1 MCNCSAL
8 HLAASMASVE
18 PLKFLLSLGFDP
30 NATNESK
37 ETPLFIAARTNN
49 IDASC
54 VLIDNGIDH
63 RIKNIRGCAAFD
75 YISDIDE
82 WLASKT
88 FDEETHARLRA
99 YKYKDIRTLM
109 YTVSAKLD
117 QFDARLA
124 SNRSLH
130 LQKTFQKYN
139 YEIEKTENDFFQSP
153 RLRKR

>member
-1 MCNCSAL
+1 MKLILDCKDDRLEPEVLAL
-8 HLAASMASVE
+8 AVNLALN
-18 PLKFLLSLGFDP
+18 P
-30 NATNESK
+30 
-37 ETPLFIAARTNN
+37 
-49 IDASC
+49 
-54 VLIDNGIDH
+54 
-63 RIKNIRGCAAFD
+63 GCAEQFCD
-75 YISDIDE
+75 YKHGKG
-82 WLASKT
+82 LK
-88 FDEETHARLRA
+88 LLMKRA